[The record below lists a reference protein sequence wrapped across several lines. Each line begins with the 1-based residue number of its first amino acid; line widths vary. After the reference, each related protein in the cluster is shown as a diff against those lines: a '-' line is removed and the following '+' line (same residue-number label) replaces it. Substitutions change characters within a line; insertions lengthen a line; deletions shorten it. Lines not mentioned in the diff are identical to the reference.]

1 MNVKNTKIPVLEPL
15 QMVGNF
21 INVRVENEIYRSTDS
36 YFQNINSSNVNVSLY
51 ASLVFIGNIQ
61 LKLVI
66 RGVTSINNFNDKQ
79 VQVHTNYITV
89 EIYDMY
95 NENNDAVNSFIIR
108 SVFVREITYENI
120 TISNNDIS
128 NTDPIGIFYI
138 ATFNGGRVNLKNV
151 TIKNSDIWVMP
162 VFDYRQI
169 GTGSLIAEDF
179 YVQNVILRNES
190 KIIKAQSLKCFR
202 VKNNVFLRYNLGN

>member
-151 TIKNSDIWVMP
+151 TIKNSDI
-162 VFDYRQI
+162 
-169 GTGSLIAEDF
+169 
-179 YVQNVILRNES
+179 
-190 KIIKAQSLKCFR
+190 
-202 VKNNVFLRYNLGN
+202 